1 MTQLAERPI
10 LQRSD
15 AEIANDL
22 TMTFF
27 DGVLTQAEYDKA
39 IQELINRHFSAEALG
54 TLILFGELEWQ
65 RKYRQEN
72 V

>member
-1 MTQLAERPI
+1 MTLLAERST

-27 DGVLTQAEYDKA
+27 EGKLNQAEYDKA
-39 IQELINRHFSAEALG
+39 IQELINRQFSAEALG
-54 TLILFGELEWQ
+54 TLILFGESEWQ
-65 RKYRQEN
+65 RKYR
-72 V
+72 